1 MELHGSDR
9 RFGRTLSLN
18 ALALRVINDLY
29 VYIYRIIIIIIITIY
44 TFD

>member
-18 ALALRVINDLY
+18 ALALRVINYLTRLH
-29 VYIYRIIIIIIITIY
+29 RILLL
-44 TFD
+44 

>member
-18 ALALRVINDLY
+18 ALALRVINGFTHLLLLL
-29 VYIYRIIIIIIITIY
+29 
-44 TFD
+44 

>member
-18 ALALRVINDLY
+18 ALALRVINGFTRLLLL
-29 VYIYRIIIIIIITIY
+29 
-44 TFD
+44 